1 MGKYYKI
8 LAHININHEFFA
20 GGTYPSV
27 TLFPLPQTLLFLKNH
42 RIILKQKK
50 EGFFLLQEASDETN
64 EVTISFNEFIM
75 FFGIKLNDP
84 HFQIRSGF
92 NYNLRKERIVT
103 EAIQSEIVNIDLR
116 NIMPVIYS
124 SSEVDFSITQVVV
137 NSDKI
142 VVFDSEIDIQN
153 KFNVLDNGVYELNK
167 NKILKYDSH
176 LNFDIIL
183 IYTLK
188 AHDENKICTINIPS
202 GSYKFRYHILKK
214 YHSAKNIKLV
224 DENEIIF
231 FEEFPSIENNKFIF
245 VSTLPVKLSQTLS
258 SIISV
263 YENDTVVKKY
273 LPIPEIQNARFFDE
287 NDKSLV
293 LEAYVTI

>member
-1 MGKYYKI
+1 
-8 LAHININHEFFA
+8 
-20 GGTYPSV
+20 
-27 TLFPLPQTLLFLKNH
+27 
-42 RIILKQKK
+42 
-50 EGFFLLQEASDETN
+50 
-64 EVTISFNEFIM
+64 M

-293 LEAYVTI
+293 LEAFVTI